1 MACRILLNYAQ
12 ETLVEISDFSL
23 LHIFFLLFFLGVASL
38 ILINLNHLKRV
49 SRSII
54 VAYLLVGLNWILI
67 NDLLLVWEIIQI
79 QHFDTVKVTLAV

>member
-49 SRSII
+49 SRSI
-54 VAYLLVGLNWILI
+54 VVVYLLVGLNWILI
-67 NDLLLVWEIIQI
+67 KDLLLVWEIIQI

>member
-12 ETLVEISDFSL
+12 DTLVEISDFSL